1 MFLLKV
7 IGILIKYRGV
17 VSTNSVVLVF
27 PLNVIKAFQLL
38 GIQKIV
44 VWFLVFM
51 FFNGL
56 CIWVLYKLF
65 KCFLCLELSLVG
77 FIFDKCEAYH
87 SILFGFT
94 RKDIS

>member
-44 VWFLVFM
+44 VWFF
-51 FFNGL
+51 GP
-56 CIWVLYKLF
+56 
-65 KCFLCLELSLVG
+65 
-77 FIFDKCEAYH
+77 IFV
-87 SILFGFT
+87 ILG
-94 RKDIS
+94 